1 MPRDRDKAQPWRLPG
16 GAGRRHPHSPG
27 GVGRPYNRAIDA
39 QGAQGAND
47 MAANGNGGLRERFG
61 RPLRL
66 GVIGGGPESFIG
78 RMHRGAAEM
87 DGWFRVVAGVLSSD
101 AVRAH
106 ANGVAIGLDP
116 ARCYAS
122 VAAMLDG
129 ERARSDGIDA
139 VAIMTPNDTHY
150 PYSAAALDAGLDVVC
165 DKPVTHD
172 FAQACDLAR
181 RTRAGGRLF
190 AIVHGYSAYPMIRH
204 ARQLVRDGTLGRVR
218 LVQIEYLQNGLATMI
233 EDGRLTAKQRW
244 LLDPAR
250 SGQALVMS
258 AIGCHAQHLASFVAG
273 IPAVRVAADVG
284 TLRPGRKVV
293 DHVSALV
300 EYEGGARG
308 TFTATQASA
317 GAENDI
323 HLKVHGERG
332 QIEWSHRTLSYLTV
346 AMQGEPVKTIGRG
359 DLYLPAEILAAGRSP
374 RGHPEGLREAFA
386 NIYAEFAQ
394 ERIARNLGESVGPFP
409 YPRIEDGAHTMAFI
423 EACVASQAKGGW
435 AEVAKVP
442 GS

>member
-1 MPRDRDKAQPWRLPG
+1 MTTDG
-16 GAGRRHPHSPG
+16 
-27 GVGRPYNRAIDA
+27 I
-39 QGAQGAND
+39 
-47 MAANGNGGLRERFG
+47 GGLRERFG
-61 RPLRL
+61 RSLRL
-66 GVIGGGPESFIG
+66 GIVGGGPDSWIG

-101 AVRAH
+101 PERSH
-106 ANGVAIGLDP
+106 AAGLALGLDP
-116 ARCYAS
+116 GRCYGS
-122 VAAMLDG
+122 AAEMFAA
-129 ERARSDGIDA
+129 ERSRTDGIDA

-150 PYSAAALDAGLDVVC
+150 AYSAAALDAGLDVVC
-165 DKPVTHD
+165 DKPVTRD

-181 RTRAGGRLF
+181 RTRERGRLF
-190 AIVHGYSAYPMIRH
+190 AIVHGYSAYPMIRY

-218 LVQIEYLQNGLATMI
+218 LTQVEYLQNGLATMI
-233 EDGRLTAKQRW
+233 EDGPLTAKQRW

-250 SGQALVMS
+250 SGLALVMG

-273 IPAVRVAADVG
+273 LPAVRVVADVG
-284 TLRPGRKVV
+284 TLLPGRKVV

-323 HLKVHGERG
+323 RLKVHGERG

-359 DLYLPAEILAAGRSP
+359 DLYLPPEILAAGRTP

-386 NIYAEFAQ
+386 NIYAEIAQ
-394 ERIARNLGESVGPFP
+394 ERIARSLGESIPLSP

-423 EACVASQAKGGW
+423 EACLASQAQGGW
-435 AEVAKVP
+435 AAVAKMP
-442 GS
+442 GA